1 MKSESGVLY
10 TPHEDIQNSSC
21 FYEKLYSSQNNAL
34 PGVMQSFLG
43 SCNLQELD
51 QEDRKYLESEI
62 TCDEVIESIKSL
74 KNGKSPGPD
83 SLSNEIYKRFSEVL
97 APYLL
102 KVCNRAMEDGVLPHT
117 MNEAI
122 ITLIP
127 KKGRDLEKVGSYRPI
142 STDQKIL
149 TKTLARRLSVY
160 MGKMVHRIRQTLFP
174 NGIHFTYNIYNFKYN
189 V

>member
-1 MKSESGVLY
+1 
-10 TPHEDIQNSSC
+10 
-21 FYEKLYSSQNNAL
+21 
-34 PGVMQSFLG
+34 MQSFLG
-43 SCNLQELD
+43 SSKLPELD
-51 QEDRKYLESEI
+51 QEDRKYLDSEI

-74 KNGKSPGPD
+74 KNGKSPGQD
-83 SLSNEIYKRFSEVL
+83 GLSNEIYKRFSEVL

-102 KVCNRAMEDGVLPHT
+102 KVYNRAMEDAVLPPT

-142 STDQKIL
+142 SLLNTDQKIL

-160 MGKMVHRIRQTLFP
+160 MVKLVHLDQTGFIPKRNSFHNLRRLF
-174 NGIHFTYNIYNFKYN
+174 NIIHSPRDPKEDLVILSLDAEKAFDQVEWLYLFS
-189 V
+189 VM